1 MSRSKKERQQA
12 AIREYARRRN
22 AARESSPLSA
32 EQLDE
37 LWNYVALRYSANGH
51 DGTLTMTNTWLTMI
65 NADVSVC
72 IDFLADHN
80 IKSDFDVV
88 TNCDPRQLFGT
99 TDGKARR
106 MPLTYGQLN
115 ELLDHL
121 ADTVPSVGC
130 NHDYTQTELW
140 LKIRDLSPWQTTMAF
155 SGLGAFCD
163 CEIVLNIEPC
173 NIFSHSSPNEDAG

>member
-12 AIREYARRRN
+12 ANREYARRRN
-22 AARESSPLSA
+22 AVQQSSPLSA
-32 EQLDE
+32 EQLDA
-37 LWNYVALRYSANGH
+37 LWNYVAHRYSANGH
-51 DGTLTMTNTWLTMI
+51 DGTLMMTNTWLTLI

-72 IDFLADHN
+72 IDFLADHD
-80 IKSDFDVV
+80 IKCDFDVV
-88 TNCDPRQLFGT
+88 TKCDPRELFGA

-106 MPLTYGQLN
+106 MPLSFGQLS

-121 ADTVPSVGC
+121 GETIPGVGC
-130 NHDYTQTELW
+130 NHDYAQTELW
-140 LKIRDLSPWQTTMAF
+140 LKSHGLQSWQTTMAF

-173 NIFSHSSPNEDAG
+173 NIFSHLSASESGG